1 MMKRSLQGASCEG
14 KCMALVGW
22 IRVRVPNGRAWC
34 EPGLNL
40 PSEIP
45 LLQVQTT
52 LSVVEEE
59 RDRFMAKLL
68 SEEKSRKSLEG
79 DLFELKT

>member
-1 MMKRSLQGASCEG
+1 MRLTCARGTARLLASGVNPC
-14 KCMALVGW
+14 
-22 IRVRVPNGRAWC
+22 N
-34 EPGLNL
+34 
-40 PSEIP
+40 P
-45 LLQVQTT
+45 LYSNNFLMQVQTT

-79 DLFELKT
+79 DLKTEV